1 MTTGRNTENTDNLP
15 ALLLQWYDGHRRVM
29 PWRALPGQV
38 ADPYKVWLSEIML
51 QQTTVAAVGPFF
63 TKFLGLWPSVHE
75 LAAAEL
81 DDVLHA
87 WAGLGYYARARN
99 LHKCAR
105 VVAAEHNGR
114 FPDTEDALVQLPG
127 IGPYTAAAI
136 AAIAFDRRAT
146 VVDGNVERVIA
157 RLQAVETPMPKAK
170 PGLRIHA
177 EALTPEDRCGDYA
190 QAVMDL
196 GATICS
202 PTKPACGICPWKDF
216 CAARRLGIAEEL
228 PKKAPKK
235 VKPTRHGVAF
245 WLVAEDGSVL
255 LRRRPESG
263 LLGGMMEVPST
274 EWVEGGWDQK
284 EALSHAPAVAD
295 WQPVKGLVRHTFT
308 HFHLE
313 LSLVAGRVDAKPNLG
328 GTWCPPDGFGDYALP
343 TAMKKVVRLALGK
356 NKT

>member
-1 MTTGRNTENTDNLP
+1 
-15 ALLLQWYDGHRRVM
+15 
-29 PWRALPGQV
+29 
-38 ADPYKVWLSEIML
+38 
-51 QQTTVAAVGPFF
+51 
-63 TKFLGLWPSVHE
+63 
-75 LAAAEL
+75 
-81 DDVLHA
+81 
-87 WAGLGYYARARN
+87 
-99 LHKCAR
+99 
-105 VVAAEHNGR
+105 
-114 FPDTEDALVQLPG
+114 
-127 IGPYTAAAI
+127 
-136 AAIAFDRRAT
+136 
-146 VVDGNVERVIA
+146 
-157 RLQAVETPMPKAK
+157 MPKAK
-170 PGLRIHA
+170 PDLLCHA
-177 EALTPEDRCGDYA
+177 EALTPAERCGDYA

-295 WQPVKGLVRHTFT
+295 WLPVKGLVRHTFT

-313 LSLVAGRVDAKPNLG
+313 LTVLAAHVDGTSGLDGVWCAPGAALNPQPQDRNPN
-328 GTWCPPDGFGDYALP
+328 P
-343 TAMKKVVRLALGK
+343 
-356 NKT
+356 